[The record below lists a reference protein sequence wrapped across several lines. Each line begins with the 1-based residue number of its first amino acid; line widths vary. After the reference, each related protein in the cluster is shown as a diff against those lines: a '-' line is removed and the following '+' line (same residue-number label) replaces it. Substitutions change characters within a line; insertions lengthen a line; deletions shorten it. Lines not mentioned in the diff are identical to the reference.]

1 MNEVHRGTEESLS
14 DLLQERGFRIIK
26 VREDSFQLRYLDGSA
41 LFNHPLTKLGFLDG
55 WRRVV
60 DQEDEEQVF
69 ALLENKLNQI
79 ASAQGEL
86 RMTVP
91 MLYLEGEKPE

>member
-1 MNEVHRGTEESLS
+1 M
-14 DLLQERGFRIIK
+14 IK
-26 VREDSFQLRYLDGSA
+26 VREDRFELRYLDGSA
-41 LFNHPLTKLGFLDG
+41 LFNHILTKFGFLEG

-60 DQEDEEQVF
+60 DPEDEQHIF
-69 ALLENKLNQI
+69 TILENKLNQM
-79 ASAQGEL
+79 ASVHGEL